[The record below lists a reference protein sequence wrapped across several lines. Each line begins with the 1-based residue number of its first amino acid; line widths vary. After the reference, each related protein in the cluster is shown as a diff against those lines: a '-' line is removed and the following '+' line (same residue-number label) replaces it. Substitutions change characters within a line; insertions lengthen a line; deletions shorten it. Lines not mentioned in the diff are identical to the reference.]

1 MIHLEGEGG
10 GVSFRGC
17 LVWGALPPPPLG
29 CAENFIY
36 KSFNDTINGNLCLC
50 EKVPDSTKLHL
61 IKGPK
66 SKFPGDSAQSRLGA
80 EVVEEGAK
88 ANQIIIWLLY
98 LCIKPETSEM

>member
-1 MIHLEGEGG
+1 MIHLEEEGF
-10 GVSFRGC
+10 SFRGC
-17 LVWGALPPPPLG
+17 LVWVASPALG
-29 CAENFIY
+29 CAENSIY
-36 KSFNDTINGNLCLC
+36 KSFNGTINGNLCLC

-88 ANQIIIWLLY
+88 ASQIIMWLLY